1 VRWLFLI
8 AAASSWRTGECRAQS
23 TDDSVAVV
31 RALGAA
37 LRENVRAVVGT
48 FACFDGVHPCQTA
61 RSDSTHPLIA
71 EFARAAG
78 ARVVPVRSAAM
89 PPCPWG
95 GAAPQASAG
104 YVVGIARLQWSQHGD
119 TAHVLVLTN
128 CDNPP
133 GYLHDIFGRDDL
145 YDLVRKES
153 GGWKVVKQRVTR
165 ITRREGAPSTRSA
178 PGV

>member
-8 AAASSWRTGECRAQS
+8 AAASSWPAGDSRAQS
-23 TDDSVAVV
+23 TSDSVAVV

-37 LRENVRAVVGT
+37 LREDVRAVVGT
-48 FACFDGVHPCQTA
+48 FACFDGVHPCQTP

-71 EFARAAG
+71 EFARAVG
-78 ARVVPVRSAAM
+78 ARVVPERSAAM

-95 GAAPQASAG
+95 SSPPQASAG

-128 CDNPP
+128 CDNPT

-145 YDLVRKES
+145 YDLVRIES
-153 GGWKVVKQRVTR
+153 GEWRVVKQRVTR
-165 ITRREGAPSTRSA
+165 ITLRERPSMAPT
-178 PGV
+178 